1 MKAPL
6 ALAESLSQRSGRSVV
21 VGDGIAMST
30 LLRVPLLSVAM
41 WFFTGSALKTAELDY
56 CIGEE
61 MDVDIEACGG
71 GVIPGCNTKYV
82 KIASGYAQCKETDG
96 NCVTDK
102 ICQKAPTPKEVCYAA
117 KTPDNQKYTGDH
129 WKLAPGAQKQ
139 VAFKVKAKND
149 AHLSFFG
156 GKKEQGNRYE
166 IVIGGGGDKFSWIR
180 RCTSNRC
187 HNKHELKKTG
197 FNGKLSEERE
207 FWATCENGKVQWGTG
222 LVVGQSMQQEWVDSD
237 PMECEYV
244 DIRTGWGSTGDWNFC
259 VRGSKKSCHE
269 VSTKD
274 NKKYT
279 GTHWMLPRGP
289 EKKVVMK
296 VKAKND
302 AHVGFFTKK
311 KSNQNMYE
319 IVIGGW
325 GNQCKNEVVT
335 KTKEI
340 NGDGFEEKEFWATC
354 ADDGMLRWG
363 KGNQIGEELMQEFK
377 GKHSC
382 DYFDVMTGWG
392 SSGTWEFC
400 MLA

>member
-1 MKAPL
+1 
-6 ALAESLSQRSGRSVV
+6 
-21 VGDGIAMST
+21 MST

-82 KIASGYAQCKETDG
+82 KIASGYAQCKEILWKHLPDLPEG
-96 NCVTDK
+96 SYSQGGVLCCEDAR
-102 ICQKAPTPKEVCYAA
+102 QSESTP
-117 KTPDNQKYTGDH
+117 GDH

-180 RCTSNRC
+180 RCTSNRRL
-187 HNKHELKKTG
+187 EL
-197 FNGKLSEERE
+197 L
-207 FWATCENGKVQWGTG
+207 CEGLEKV
-222 LVVGQSMQQEWVDSD
+222 M
-237 PMECEYV
+237 P
-244 DIRTGWGSTGDWNFC
+244 R
-259 VRGSKKSCHE
+259 
-269 VSTKD
+269 
-274 NKKYT
+274 

-325 GNQCKNEVVT
+325 GDSQSVIRQCNQCKNEVVT

-363 KGNQIGEELMQEFK
+363 KGNQIGEELMQ
-377 GKHSC
+377 
-382 DYFDVMTGWG
+382 DADDDRPTALAVMTSFPRTRTSAVKASSEHEFWIMLQEANYRLRIRALQKMRSRSLRDVLSKSFSHWCQDRDVRNTFTQG
-392 SSGTWEFC
+392 S
-400 MLA
+400 